1 MLVGVRQQG
10 QEACALD
17 RNSEL
22 ALIERLRAR
31 DAAGD
36 DLARLGDVALQRG
49 EILVV
54 NVLHALGCEAAE
66 LLAARKTATA
76 ATAATSTAAAAI
88 SAGAPAISA
97 TTAATTTR
105 AISTHSHLKFPLRV
119 DAVVHVDARFRAS
132 DILASRAVFIIGRCS
147 YDVVANATRRPVAVV
162 VRTVTPRGPITVIIA
177 IVAPITPPTAITLFI
192 GGLGHR

>member
-54 NVLHALGCEAAE
+54 NVLHTLGCEAAE
-66 LLAARKTATA
+66 LLSARETATA
-76 ATAATSTAAAAI
+76 AAATSTAAAAI
-88 SAGAPAISA
+88 STAAAAAISA
-97 TTAATTTR
+97 TTAATTR
-105 AISTHSHLKFPLRV
+105 AL
-119 DAVVHVDARFRAS
+119 
-132 DILASRAVFIIGRCS
+132 
-147 YDVVANATRRPVAVV
+147 
-162 VRTVTPRGPITVIIA
+162 
-177 IVAPITPPTAITLFI
+177 
-192 GGLGHR
+192 

>member
-66 LLAARKTATA
+66 LLPARKTATA
-76 ATAATSTAAAAI
+76 AAAATSTAAAAI
-88 SAGAPAISA
+88 AAAAAISA
-97 TTAATTTR
+97 TTATTTTR
-105 AISTHSHLKFPLRV
+105 AISTHSH
-119 DAVVHVDARFRAS
+119 
-132 DILASRAVFIIGRCS
+132 
-147 YDVVANATRRPVAVV
+147 
-162 VRTVTPRGPITVIIA
+162 
-177 IVAPITPPTAITLFI
+177 
-192 GGLGHR
+192 

>member
-49 EILVV
+49 EIFVV
-54 NVLHALGCEAAE
+54 NVLHTLGCEAAE
-66 LLAARKTATA
+66 LLPARKTATA
-76 ATAATSTAAAAI
+76 AAAATSTSAAAI
-88 SAGAPAISA
+88 SAGAAA
-97 TTAATTTR
+97 TTTATTTR

-119 DAVVHVDARFRAS
+119 DAVVYVDSRFRAS
-132 DILASRAVFIIGRCS
+132 DVLASRAVFAISPGSRQ
-147 YDVVANATRRPVAVV
+147 VVATAPRRPVAVV
-162 VRTVTPRGPITVIIA
+162 VRAVTPRGPIAVIVA
-177 IVAPITPPTAITLFI
+177 IVAP
-192 GGLGHR
+192 

>member
-49 EILVV
+49 EIFVV

-66 LLAARKTATA
+66 LLPARKTATA
-76 ATAATSTAAAAI
+76 AAAATSAAA
-88 SAGAPAISA
+88 
-97 TTAATTTR
+97 TTATTTR
-105 AISTHSHLKFPLRV
+105 ALSTHSHLKFPLRV
-119 DAVVHVDARFRAS
+119 DAVVYVDARFHAS
-132 DILASRAVFIIGRCS
+132 DVLASRAVF
-147 YDVVANATRRPVAVV
+147 
-162 VRTVTPRGPITVIIA
+162 
-177 IVAPITPPTAITLFI
+177 
-192 GGLGHR
+192 

>member
-49 EILVV
+49 EIFVV
-54 NVLHALGCEAAE
+54 NILHALGCEAAE
-66 LLAARKTATA
+66 LPPAQKTAPASPPA
-76 ATAATSTAAAAI
+76 ASAAAAAI
-88 SAGAPAISA
+88 SAGA
-97 TTAATTTR
+97 AATTTATATR
-105 AISTHSHLKFPLRV
+105 AISTHSHLKYP
-119 DAVVHVDARFRAS
+119 
-132 DILASRAVFIIGRCS
+132 
-147 YDVVANATRRPVAVV
+147 
-162 VRTVTPRGPITVIIA
+162 
-177 IVAPITPPTAITLFI
+177 
-192 GGLGHR
+192 

>member
-49 EILVV
+49 EILVI
-54 NVLHALGCEAAE
+54 NVLHTLGCEAAE

-76 ATAATSTAAAAI
+76 A
-88 SAGAPAISA
+88 SA
-97 TTAATTTR
+97 TATTTR
-105 AISTHSHLKFPLRV
+105 AISTHSHLNFPLRV
-119 DAVVHVDARFRAS
+119 DAVVYVDSRFRAS
-132 DILASRAVFIIGRCS
+132 DVLASRALFFIRPGSCH
-147 YDVVANATRRPVAVV
+147 VVANATRRPVAIV
-162 VRTVTPRGPITVIIA
+162 VRT
-177 IVAPITPPTAITLFI
+177 
-192 GGLGHR
+192 

>member
-49 EILVV
+49 EIFVV
-54 NVLHALGCEAAE
+54 NILHALGCEAAE
-66 LLAARKTATA
+66 LLPARKTATA
-76 ATAATSTAAAAI
+76 AAAATSAAISAAAAAAAI
-88 SAGAPAISA
+88 S
-97 TTAATTTR
+97 TAAATGTTTG
-105 AISTHSHLKFPLRV
+105 AIST
-119 DAVVHVDARFRAS
+119 
-132 DILASRAVFIIGRCS
+132 
-147 YDVVANATRRPVAVV
+147 
-162 VRTVTPRGPITVIIA
+162 
-177 IVAPITPPTAITLFI
+177 
-192 GGLGHR
+192 

>member
-49 EILVV
+49 EIFVV

-66 LLAARKTATA
+66 LLPARNTATA
-76 ATAATSTAAAAI
+76 ATAATSTTAPSPPTPAAIPAGAAAI
-88 SAGAPAISA
+88 SA
-97 TTAATTTR
+97 TTVATTTR
-105 AISTHSHLKFPLRV
+105 AFSTHSHLKFPLRV
-119 DAVVHVDARFRAS
+119 DAVVKVDARFRAS
-132 DILASRAVFIIGRCS
+132 DTFASRAVF
-147 YDVVANATRRPVAVV
+147 
-162 VRTVTPRGPITVIIA
+162 
-177 IVAPITPPTAITLFI
+177 
-192 GGLGHR
+192 

>member
-36 DLARLGDVALQRG
+36 DLARLSDVALQRG
-49 EILVV
+49 EIFVV

-76 ATAATSTAAAAI
+76 ATAATSAAISAAAAAAAI
-88 SAGAPAISA
+88 S
-97 TTAATTTR
+97 TAAATGTTTG
-105 AISTHSHLKFPLRV
+105 AIST
-119 DAVVHVDARFRAS
+119 
-132 DILASRAVFIIGRCS
+132 
-147 YDVVANATRRPVAVV
+147 
-162 VRTVTPRGPITVIIA
+162 
-177 IVAPITPPTAITLFI
+177 
-192 GGLGHR
+192 

>member
-49 EILVV
+49 EIFVV
-54 NVLHALGCEAAE
+54 NILHALGCEAAE
-66 LLAARKTATA
+66 LLPARKTATA
-76 ATAATSTAAAAI
+76 AAAATSAAAA
-88 SAGAPAISA
+88 A
-97 TTAATTTR
+97 TTTATATR
-105 AISTHSHLKFPLRV
+105 AISTHSHLKYPLRV
-119 DAVVHVDARFRAS
+119 DAVVYVDARFHAS
-132 DILASRAVFIIGRCS
+132 DVLASR
-147 YDVVANATRRPVAVV
+147 
-162 VRTVTPRGPITVIIA
+162 
-177 IVAPITPPTAITLFI
+177 
-192 GGLGHR
+192 